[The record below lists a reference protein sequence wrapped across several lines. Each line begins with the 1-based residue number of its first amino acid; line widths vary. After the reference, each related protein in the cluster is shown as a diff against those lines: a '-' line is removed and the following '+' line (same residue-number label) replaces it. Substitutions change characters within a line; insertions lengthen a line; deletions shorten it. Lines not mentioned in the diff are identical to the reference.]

1 MISSARIPFTLSLC
15 ALGAALSLA
24 ACSKQ
29 EAAPAAGAASG
40 SASASATTAAAG
52 AVEVLIGTVG
62 PMSGGIAHV
71 GKDVENGVRMAIDE
85 INASQPVIGGKP
97 VHFKLIAEDDAGDP
111 RQATTVA
118 QKMCDA
124 QVAGVVGHL
133 QSGTTIPAAD
143 VYHRCGIP
151 HVTPAATN
159 PDVTKAGYNTTFR
172 VIANDNQLAEAVA
185 ASAAQQGVKT
195 VAVIDDRTAF
205 GQGLADTFEEAA
217 KQNGM
222 QVLVREFTNDKAT
235 DFMPILTA
243 IKARNPDAI
252 MFGGL
257 DAQGGPML
265 RQMQQLGMSQVRLLG
280 GDPLCTERMPEL
292 SGNSPT
298 VENVICATGGISVQR
313 MQGGQ
318 DWLQRYEKA
327 YSGQF
332 QIYSPY
338 TYDATQVLVA
348 AMKQADSTD
357 PQVYLPKLAALQYQ
371 GLTGDISFTPSG
383 ELQKP
388 AVTLYRFQGGKRVEQ

>member
-1 MISSARIPFTLSLC
+1 MTSSSRIPFALSLC
-15 ALGAALSLA
+15 ALGAMLSLA

-29 EAAPAAGAASG
+29 EAAPAAGAAS
-40 SASASATTAAAG
+40 AAASATASAPAD
-52 AVEVLIGTVG
+52 AVEVLIGTVS
-62 PMSGGIAHV
+62 PLSGGIAHV
-71 GKDVENGVRMAIDE
+71 GKDVENGVRMAIDD

-97 VHFKLIAEDDAGDP
+97 VHFKLVAEDDAGDP

-124 QVAGVVGHL
+124 KVAGVVGHL

-143 VYHRCGIP
+143 VYNKCGIP

-159 PDVTKAGYNTTFR
+159 PDVTKAGYNTSFR

-185 ASAAQQGVKT
+185 ASAALQGVKT
-195 VAVIDDRTAF
+195 VAIVDDRTAF

-222 QVLVREFTNDKAT
+222 EVVVREFTNDRAT
-235 DFMPILTA
+235 DFMPILTS

-265 RQMQQLGMSQVRLLG
+265 RQMQQLGMSQVKLLG

-292 SGNSPT
+292 SGNVAT
-298 VENVICATGGISVQR
+298 VQNVICATGGISVQR

-318 DWLQRYEKA
+318 DWLQRYNKV

-338 TYDATQVLVA
+338 SYDATQVLVA

-357 PQVYLPKLAALQYQ
+357 PKVYLPKLAALQYQ
-371 GLTGDISFTPSG
+371 GLTGEISFTPRG

-388 AVTLYRFQGGKRVEQ
+388 AVTLYRFQDGKRVEQ